1 MDRPTASLRRRSIHR
16 RTEGATVK
24 IGIIG
29 AGFIGGTLTRRLTE
43 LGHEVRVA
51 NSRAPETL
59 ADLAAETGATPVW
72 AAEAAEDADLVI
84 VSIPQK
90 NVPDL
95 APGIVDARKP
105 GAPVI
110 ETNNYYPQQR
120 DGLIEAIENGTPES
134 VWVSE
139 HLGVPVYKV
148 FNGIYWKHLL
158 EKGLP
163 AGAEGRI
170 GLPVAGDDPDG
181 KTIVFGI
188 VDELGFDPVDAG
200 PLAESWRQQPGTPV
214 YGKDFGVDDTIAAL
228 AEASPERTAEWRAA

>member
-1 MDRPTASLRRRSIHR
+1 MR
-16 RTEGATVK
+16 

-29 AGFIGGTLTRRLTE
+29 AGNIGGTLTRRLTA

-51 NSRAPETL
+51 NSRGPETL
-59 ADLAAETGATPVW
+59 AELAAETGATAVW
-72 AAEAAEDADLVI
+72 ATDAATDADVVI

-95 APGIVDARKP
+95 AAGIVAKAKP
-105 GAPVI
+105 DAPVI

-134 VWVSE
+134 VWVADQ
-139 HLGVPVYKV
+139 LGTPVFKV

-158 EKGLP
+158 ERGVP

-170 GLPVAGDDPDG
+170 ALPIAGAPGPG
-181 KTIVFGI
+181 KQLVFDLI
-188 VDELGFDPVDAG
+188 DQLGFEPVDG
-200 PLAESWRQQPGTPV
+200 GTLDESWRQQPGTPV
-214 YGKDFGVDDTIAAL
+214 YGKDYDAERTRTAL
-228 AEASPERTAEWRAA
+228 KEASPEREAAFRAG

>member
-1 MDRPTASLRRRSIHR
+1 MR
-16 RTEGATVK
+16 

-29 AGFIGGTLTRRLTE
+29 AGNIGGTLTRKLSA

-59 ADLAAETGATPVW
+59 AELAAATGATAVW
-72 AAEAAEDADLVI
+72 AAEAAADADLVI

-95 APGIVDARKP
+95 APGIVAGAKS
-105 GAPVI
+105 GAPVV

-120 DGLIEAIENGTPES
+120 DGLIAAIEAGTPES

-148 FNGIYWKHLL
+148 FNGIFWKHLL
-158 EKGLP
+158 EKGVP
-163 AGAEGRI
+163 AGTPDRI
-170 GLPVAGDDPDG
+170 ALPVAGADG
-181 KTIVFGI
+181 RGKQAVFGL
-188 VDELGFDPVDAG
+188 VDQLGFDPIDG
-200 PLAESWRQQPGTPV
+200 GSLAESWRQQPGTPV
-214 YGKDFGVDDTIAAL
+214 YGKDFGAERAAKAL
-228 AEASPERTAEWRAA
+228 AEASPERSEAFRA